1 MCGASH
7 QTRQG
12 EVMMWRRISTVFLV
26 CVICC
31 AVLGYFVGLNDG
43 VPKVVNLRSTGLR
56 PDSSIP
62 RTSETAVPDDSKL
75 HAAITYTEIPYAVM
89 GPTQGFRSVAKTLPS
104 QANYDLF
111 AEITLSP
118 TDKEASSRQRASRR
132 AYNGAPPIIP
142 HAIQNT
148 NDAACYACHANGMR
162 MAGLKASVMSHPF
175 LVNCT
180 QCHASPPPAPFQDI
194 DFAVA
199 SSFVGLPAPKAGQ
212 RAFPGAPPAIPHS
225 QWMRQNCIACH
236 GGPNGWAGMESTHP
250 WRTNCTQCH
259 APSAVL
265 DQAIAVDS
273 IPMLPP
279 LDVANR

>member
-43 VPKVVNLRSTGLR
+43 VPKVENLRSTGLR

-148 NDAACYACHANGMR
+148 NDAAC
-162 MAGLKASVMSHPF
+162 
-175 LVNCT
+175 
-180 QCHASPPPAPFQDI
+180 
-194 DFAVA
+194 
-199 SSFVGLPAPKAGQ
+199 
-212 RAFPGAPPAIPHS
+212 
-225 QWMRQNCIACH
+225 
-236 GGPNGWAGMESTHP
+236 
-250 WRTNCTQCH
+250 
-259 APSAVL
+259 
-265 DQAIAVDS
+265 
-273 IPMLPP
+273 
-279 LDVANR
+279 

>member
-1 MCGASH
+1 
-7 QTRQG
+7 
-12 EVMMWRRISTVFLV
+12 MMWRRISTVFLV
-26 CVICC
+26 CVICF
-31 AVLGYFVGLNDG
+31 AVLGYFVGLNDV
-43 VPKVVNLRSTGLR
+43 VPKVVSLRSTGLR
-56 PDSSIP
+56 LDSSIP
-62 RTSETAVPDDSKL
+62 GPSETTVPDDSKL
-75 HAAITYTEIPYAVM
+75 HAAITYMEIPHSVM
-89 GPTQGFRSVAKTLPS
+89 GPTQGFRSVAKTLTS
-104 QANYDLF
+104 QSNYDLF
-111 AEITLSP
+111 AEITLSL

-148 NDAACYACHANGMR
+148 NDAACYACHSKGMQ

-175 LVNCT
+175 LAHCT
-180 QCHASPPPAPFQDI
+180 QCHASPPPAPFQGI
-194 DFAVA
+194 HSEVE
-199 SSFVGLPAPKAGQ
+199 SSFVGLPAPKEGQ
-212 RAFPGAPPAIPHS
+212 RASPGAPPTIPHS
-225 QWMRQNCIACH
+225 QWMRQNCLACH